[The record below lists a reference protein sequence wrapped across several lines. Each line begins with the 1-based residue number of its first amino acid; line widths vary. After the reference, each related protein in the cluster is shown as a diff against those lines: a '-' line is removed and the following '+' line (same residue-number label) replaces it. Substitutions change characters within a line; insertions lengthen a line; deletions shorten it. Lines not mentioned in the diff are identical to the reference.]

1 MRTVS
6 DLNVAANPCPPTRA
20 CSPTRACPPPT
31 PATPTPRRVPISVTV
46 VRLALFATLLAG
58 VPGAAAQERRNPF
71 ETRATPLFDG
81 ESLQGWEGN
90 LKWFRVEQGAIVA
103 GSLDER
109 IPHNEF
115 LCTRQT
121 FRDFELRLEARLVG
135 EGNNAGIQFRSRRVP
150 DSSEVIGYQADMGAI
165 GDRLIWGALYD
176 ESRRREMLAEPDQ
189 RRLRER
195 VRVGD
200 WNDFRIRCVGNRIQ
214 IFLNGERTVDYRET
228 DESIAREGLIGLQIH
243 SGAPAEASYRNIR
256 ILPL

>member
-6 DLNVAANPCPPTRA
+6 ELIVSATRCAASR
-20 CSPTRACPPPT
+20 

-58 VPGAAAQERRNPF
+58 VAGAAAQDRRDPF

-81 ESLQGWEGN
+81 ESLAGWEGN

-103 GSLDER
+103 GSLDQR

-115 LCTRQT
+115 LCTTET

-135 EGNNAGIQFRSRRVP
+135 EGNNAGIQFRSRRAP

-200 WNDFRIRCVGNRIQ
+200 WNEFRIRCVGDRIQ

-228 DESIAREGLIGLQIH
+228 DESIAREGVIGLQIH
-243 SGAPAEASYRNIR
+243 GGAPAEASYRNIR